1 MAMVEAMVTQTAA
14 MAAAALALETVVAT
28 GAEERAEA
36 RAMVAVAKVA
46 PEAGGAVQ
54 MADRNDQAHEA
65 EVKAMVEVAMVEEAM
80 AAGATVVALR
90 VEAGVEVRE
99 APREVVHT
107 CPSSPECIRPPT
119 ARASPWS
126 PVHRSHPH

>member
-1 MAMVEAMVTQTAA
+1 MGEAMAMVEAMVTQTAA
-14 MAAAALALETVVAT
+14 MAAAALARETVVVT

-80 AAGATVVALR
+80 AAAMAVVRGGALR
-90 VEAGVEVRE
+90 GVAVD
-99 APREVVHT
+99 T
-107 CPSSPECIRPPT
+107 CGDGYRSQGHIRLPI

>member
-1 MAMVEAMVTQTAA
+1 MGEAM
-14 MAAAALALETVVAT
+14 
-28 GAEERAEA
+28 
-36 RAMVAVAKVA
+36 AVAKVVVMLA
-46 PEAGGAVQ
+46 AVLAAAVAKAVVPKVAGAVQ

>member
-1 MAMVEAMVTQTAA
+1 MGEAM
-14 MAAAALALETVVAT
+14 
-28 GAEERAEA
+28 
-36 RAMVAVAKVA
+36 AVAKVVVMLA
-46 PEAGGAVQ
+46 AVLAAAVAKAVVPKVAGAVQ

-80 AAGATVVALR
+80 AAAMAVVRGGALR
-90 VEAGVEVRE
+90 GVAVD
-99 APREVVHT
+99 T
-107 CPSSPECIRPPT
+107 CGDGYRSQGRIRPPT

>member
-1 MAMVEAMVTQTAA
+1 MGEAMAMVEAMVTQTAA

-80 AAGATVVALR
+80 AAAMAVVRGGALR
-90 VEAGVEVRE
+90 GVAVD
-99 APREVVHT
+99 T
-107 CPSSPECIRPPT
+107 CGDGYRSQGRIRPPT